1 MCHTVGPDGKV
12 LEIGFKICL
21 DHRID
26 MKFCTQTEFEI
37 TNPIRKIDVIAQLDG
52 SSKRPAFT

>member
-1 MCHTVGPDGKV
+1 MFARVSRTVGPDGKV

-26 MKFCTQTEFEI
+26 MKFCTPADFEI
-37 TNPIRKIDVIAQLDG
+37 TNPTKNTLM
-52 SSKRPAFT
+52 